1 MQDDGRGTIRAL
13 NLIRALN
20 IENGASVSRLSLLT
34 GTSRQA
40 LYRILNVLEQE
51 GYVARRPDDRR
62 FVLTGLVRALSDGF
76 KDEYWIGELAAPE
89 LEKLQRRVV
98 WPTEIATCHNF
109 SMRLIHTTRRHSP
122 FVIDFGNVGVS
133 VPILRTAL
141 GFAYLAYCAPSE
153 RATILRYFQGQ
164 APSPDS
170 DLARNRAKMSRT
182 LSATRKRGYATRHR
196 NIVAGETYADIIDT
210 NATVAVPVIVRGVA
224 VASIAITYIASAM
237 ATSAAVDRHLADLIS
252 TAQAIAKRMS
262 RRPARRKG
270 E

>member
-1 MQDDGRGTIRAL
+1 MQDEGRGTIRAL

-20 IENGASVSRLSLLT
+20 IENGASVSRLSILT

-40 LYRILNVLEQE
+40 LYRILNVLVQE
-51 GYVARRPDDRR
+51 GYVSRRPDDGR
-62 FVLTGLVRALSDGF
+62 FVLTGLVRSLSDGF
-76 KDEYWIGELAAPE
+76 KDEYWIGEIAAPE
-89 LEKLQRRVV
+89 LEKLQKKVV

-122 FVIDFGNVGVS
+122 FVIDYGNVGVS

-141 GFAYLAYCAPSE
+141 GIAYLANCEPSE
-153 RATILRYFQGQ
+153 RATILRYFQEQ
-164 APSPDS
+164 PPSPDS

-196 NIVAGETYADIIDT
+196 NTMAGETYPDIIDT
-210 NATVAVPVIVRGVA
+210 NATIAAPVIVNGVA

-237 ATSAAVDRHLADLIS
+237 TTATALERHLPDLMD
-252 TAQAIAKRMS
+252 TAQAIA
-262 RRPARRKG
+262 RRVRPRPEAG
-270 E
+270 N